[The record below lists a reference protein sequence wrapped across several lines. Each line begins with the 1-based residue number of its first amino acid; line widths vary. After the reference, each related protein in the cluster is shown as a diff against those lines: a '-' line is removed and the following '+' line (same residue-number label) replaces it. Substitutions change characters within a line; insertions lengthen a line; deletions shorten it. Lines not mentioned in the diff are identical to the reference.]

1 MMHHNMV
8 GGDRSGT
15 SHIYSTIYIYTIHIC
30 IIGVRGGQVQDRSRR
45 TRCCTHTL
53 SLLFSFLT
61 LPPPPLPPSSLQAAF
76 LGVLD
81 GLAGVL
87 VVRGERVRVGRGFAS
102 WGKEREF
109 ACGGARG
116 LAREGRLCD
125 TPCAP
130 LRRRIHAC
138 GVACDSGRRTHVVAA
153 HSRRQQRM
161 FGMRLVS
168 PRRARR

>member
-1 MMHHNMV
+1 MYN
-8 GGDRSGT
+8 
-15 SHIYSTIYIYTIHIC
+15 
-30 IIGVRGGQVQDRSRR
+30 RGQGR
-45 TRCCTHTL
+45 TGPGPVATDAMLHPL
-53 SLLFSFLT
+53 SLPSFLI
-61 LPPPPLPPSSLQAAF
+61 PYSPAPPPLPPSSLQAAF

-138 GVACDSGRRTHVVAA
+138 GVACDSGTPHACGRRTLKASAA
-153 HSRRQQRM
+153 HVWHAPD
-161 FGMRLVS
+161 LATT
-168 PRRARR
+168 RARLMLA